1 MPVSPRD
8 FELYSRMTGAP
19 MPSDPMSRMQMAPEV
34 YKFTKDF
41 AKRPNLLQKTG
52 NLVKNIGKTAVMAVG
67 APMVA
72 ESLAEQERMAREA
85 REQSEARQAESRITG
100 DLEQPKVER
109 EKTPA
114 EIIEDKRME
123 RLKLTYEKKKEER
136 EDKQKKAMEI
146 LKAKKEDLVDPP
158 QFEFVG
164 KQEEDSQEP
173 TTADAYS
180 QDRVE
185 TQTAI
190 GLIDKK
196 NEQAA
201 QLTTDDTVAEVL
213 SESQDSI
220 PEAAYTDKFGL
231 EQIGGSDIR
240 SRADQIIKKAKSDPL
255 LALAFSQRDKKEE
268 LIDDSSIPIAPLLDN
283 VDSAADGGEDM
294 SNIPSQ
300 NNYRSSGVNT
310 GATVNL
316 NQRKQEIEETVRK
329 GLGTLSQEQQEK
341 IVESMMSPSNKQVN
355 LLEQRE
361 IDNENAIKSGF
372 MKLDDEGRKKESI
385 RIGSNYGIP
394 NKTDMQEIRKDP
406 EYIAAQ
412 KSMLPNSVTSKVDE
426 FTNRFMPNKPSSFVE
441 SMSLQTSPNKA
452 PTATFNLYQKDGST
466 QPFTYGISSPMAVSL
481 NEMAEDESLKDESFG
496 KIMNL
501 IKKSAKDGTGMGF
514 SVDQ

>member
-1 MPVSPRD
+1 
-8 FELYSRMTGAP
+8 
-19 MPSDPMSRMQMAPEV
+19 MPSDPMSRMQMAPAV
-34 YKFTKDF
+34 YDFTKNF
-41 AKRPNLLQKTG
+41 ARKPNLLEKTG
-52 NLVKNIGKTAVMAVG
+52 NLAKTVGKIGLMGLGQGFKQSQAN
-67 APMVA
+67 
-72 ESLAEQERMAREA
+72 EQRAIQEQLRA
-85 REQSEARQAESRITG
+85 QSEARQAESLITG
-100 DLEQPKVER
+100 DSDQPKVER

-123 RLKLTYEKKKEER
+123 RLER
-136 EDKQKKAMEI
+136 TSELKQQERDDKQKKAMEM

-164 KQEEDSQEP
+164 KQEEETQQP

-185 TQTAI
+185 NQTSI

-201 QLTTDDTVAEVL
+201 ELTTDNTVAEVL

-220 PEAAYTDKFGL
+220 PQEVYTDKFGL
-231 EQIGGSDIR
+231 EQLGSGDIT
-240 SRADQIIKKAKSDPL
+240 SKTDEFLDKVKTDPL

-268 LIDDSSIPIAPLLDN
+268 LIDDSSILSDN

-294 SNIPSQ
+294 SNIPGQ
-300 NNYRSSGVNT
+300 NNYRSSGTNT

-341 IVESMMSPSNKQVN
+341 IVDSMMSPSDKQVN
-355 LLEQRE
+355 LLQQRE

-372 MKLDDEGRKKESI
+372 MNLDDEGRKKESI
-385 RIGSNYGIP
+385 RLGSNFGIP

-412 KSMLPNSVTSKVDE
+412 ESMKPKSVTSKVDE

-441 SMSLQTSPNKA
+441 SMSLDTSPNKA
-452 PTATFNLYQKDGST
+452 PTATFNTYQKDGST
-466 QPFTYGISSPMAVSL
+466 TPYTYGISSPMAVSL

-501 IKKSAKDGTGMGF
+501 LKKSQKDGTGMGF